1 MKLGLDIDDTICDTW
16 QCVMPYMAEYYNID
30 YEYLKNLNKVYEEA
44 LGIDFKE
51 YCRFAKRFYG
61 DIVPNAKL
69 KKDVIEVLTN
79 LKKHNVEIIFI
90 TARSNNGFDDPY
102 KTTYDYLINNKVPFD
117 KLIVGCK
124 DKASVCK
131 KNNIDLF
138 IDDSINNC
146 ISVSKEGIDALLFET
161 NANKHVKKIKKVKNF
176 KEIEKIVLR

>member
-16 QCVMPYMAEYYNID
+16 ESVIPYMAKYYNID

-69 KKDVIEVLTN
+69 KNDVIEVLTN
-79 LKKHNVEIIFI
+79 LRNHNVEIIFI
-90 TARSNNGFDDPY
+90 TARSNNGFDNPY
-102 KTTYDYLINNKVPFD
+102 KITYDYLVNNNVPFD

-124 DKASVCK
+124 DKACVCID
-131 KNNIDLF
+131 NDIDLF

-146 ISVSKEGIDALLFET
+146 MSVLDKGIDVLLFET
-161 NANKHVKKIKKVKNF
+161 KANKHVKELKKVKNF
-176 KEIEKIVLR
+176 KEIENIVLR